1 MFANS
6 KSIFV
11 FSDLINA
18 ENIKGNKSVG
28 NWFLIIKSG
37 PGFMGS
43 LVYSLIRCNG
53 HKSIQRRYNIDET

>member
-6 KSIFV
+6 KIIFV

-18 ENIKGNKSVG
+18 KNIKGNKSIEI
-28 NWFLIIKSG
+28 WFLIIKSG
-37 PGFMGS
+37 LGFMGS

-53 HKSIQRRYNIDET
+53 HKSI